1 MTYKRLLIVVSILL
15 TGCQPWESWQP
26 YAALYPTAAATPTQP
41 QDNPTDPAATPQGVC
56 IVIADE
62 ALNLRA
68 GAGTSYAV
76 KDWLEAGDS
85 LTLTGNQRG
94 AWIEVVTND
103 HVRGWV
109 NSNYCKR

>member
-1 MTYKRLLIVVSILL
+1 MKRIIFILSFIL
-15 TGCQPWESWQP
+15 TGCLSGGDWQP
-26 YAALYPTAAATPTQP
+26 YAILEPTATEPNNLTHS
-41 QDNPTDPAATPQGVC
+41 TMERVTTATPQGVC

-94 AWIEVVTND
+94 AWLEVITKD
-103 HVRGWV
+103 HVKGWV
-109 NSNYCKR
+109 NSRYCKR